1 MHKRKTTWLEIVK
14 GLNALL
20 MTIPFAVAWYGYYR
34 NQAASLFYIKGNML
48 VIAIYLLLYVVSG
61 RVYDAFS
68 ISRSRISEMVYSQS
82 LAVLVADFFM
92 YLILVLLIK
101 RLASPLALLA
111 ALVVQ
116 ILLSVL
122 WSLGAQKRYF
132 ALFLP
137 QRTAI
142 VYDTRTD
149 LMEQIQESWMSKK
162 FDIQI
167 NMDVESCLVDLDVL
181 SDMETVFMSGVH
193 SHERNIILKY
203 CIGHGINTY
212 VIPRIGDV
220 LMSGAER
227 INLLHLPM
235 LRIDGYNP
243 PTIYLIVKRLFDIL
257 VSGLALLLFSPL
269 FLLTAVAVKVSD
281 GGPVFYH
288 QKRLTKGGKVFDLIK
303 FRSMRVDAE
312 SDGVARLS
320 TGSAD
325 DRITPVGRVIR
336 RVRLDELP
344 QLLCILKGDMTICGP
359 RPERPEI
366 AAKYEETLPE
376 FRLRLQAKAGL
387 TGYAQ
392 VFGKYNTTPY
402 DKLQLDLMYLAN
414 PSILEDLRI
423 IFATVKILFMEDSTE
438 GVKQETV
445 SSAR

>member
-1 MHKRKTTWLEIVK
+1 MDKRKKTWLEIVK
-14 GLNALL
+14 GLNAVL
-20 MTIPFAVAWYGYYR
+20 MAIPFAVAWYACYR
-34 NQAASLFYIKGNML
+34 DQAASLFYIKGNTL
-48 VIAIYLLLYVVSG
+48 VVVIYLLLYVMFG

-68 ISRSRISEMVYSQS
+68 VSRNRISEMVYSQG

-101 RLASPLALLA
+101 RLANPLPLLA
-111 ALVVQ
+111 ALAAQV
-116 ILLSVL
+116 LLATL
-122 WSLGAQKRYF
+122 WSCVAQKRYF
-132 ALFLP
+132 ALFSA

-149 LMEQIQESWMSKK
+149 LQEQIQESWMSKK
-162 FDIQI
+162 FDIQLNVDI
-167 NMDVESCLVDLDVL
+167 DTCLENLDIL
-181 SDMETVFMSGVH
+181 ADMETVFMSGIH
-193 SHERNIILKY
+193 SHDRNIILKY
-203 CIGHGINTY
+203 CVGHDITTY

-235 LRIDGYNP
+235 LRIDGYK
-243 PTIYLIVKRLFDIL
+243 PTTLYLFIKRVFDIL
-257 VSGLALLLFSPL
+257 VSSVALVLLSPL
-269 FLLTAVAVKVSD
+269 FLITAIAVKAYD

-325 DRITPVGRVIR
+325 ERITPVGRVIR
-336 RVRLDELP
+336 QVRLDELP

-366 AAKYEETLPE
+366 AARYEETLPE

-423 IFATVKILFMEDSTE
+423 IFATIKILFMEDSTE
-438 GVKQETV
+438 GVKQEVTE
-445 SSAR
+445 SAK

>member
-1 MHKRKTTWLEIVK
+1 MDKRKKTWLEIVK
-14 GLNALL
+14 GLNAVL
-20 MTIPFAVAWYGYYR
+20 MAIPFAVAWYACYR
-34 NQAASLFYIKGNML
+34 DQAASLFYIKGNTL
-48 VIAIYLLLYVVSG
+48 VVVIYLLLYVMFG

-68 ISRSRISEMVYSQS
+68 VSRNRISEMVYSQG

-101 RLASPLALLA
+101 RLANPLPLLA
-111 ALVVQ
+111 ALAAQV
-116 ILLSVL
+116 LLATL
-122 WSLGAQKRYF
+122 WSCVAQKRYF
-132 ALFLP
+132 ALFSA

-149 LMEQIQESWMSKK
+149 LQEQIQESWMSKK
-162 FDIQI
+162 FDIQLNVDI
-167 NMDVESCLVDLDVL
+167 DTCLENLDLL
-181 SDMETVFMSGVH
+181 ADMETVFMSGIH
-193 SHERNIILKY
+193 SHDRNIILKY
-203 CIGHGINTY
+203 CVGHDITTY
-212 VIPRIGDV
+212 VLPRIGDV

-227 INLLHLPM
+227 INLLRLPM
-235 LRIDGYNP
+235 LRVDGYK
-243 PTIYLIVKRLFDIL
+243 PTTLYLFIKRVFDIL
-257 VSGLALLLFSPL
+257 VSSVALVLLSPL
-269 FLLTAVAVKVSD
+269 FLITAIAVKVYD

-325 DRITPVGRVIR
+325 ERITPVGRVIR
-336 RVRLDELP
+336 QVRLDELP

-366 AAKYEETLPE
+366 AARYEETLPE

-414 PSILEDLRI
+414 PSVLEDLRI

-438 GVKQETV
+438 GVKQEMTESV
-445 SSAR
+445 K